1 MFLVN
6 SRHRLVFATFIGFSR
21 EDLHLQK
28 ARLIPKLRR
37 QFAEF
42 LRLGSLKRLGILSP
56 PTCVGL
62 RYGSVFCSTRGFSWK
77 RGLTDFAQSEDL
89 ARPPPRLHGS
99 TFIRMPPAYK
109 ESPQPSRGSATL
121 LRPRLLQRSYQVQ
134 EY

>member
-6 SRHRLVFATFIGFSR
+6 SRHRLVFATHFRFIR
-21 EDLHLQK
+21 EDLHVQW

-62 RYGSVFCSTRGFSWK
+62 RYGLYFAPHADFLESMES
-77 RGLTDFAQSEDL
+77 LTSSG
-89 ARPPPRLHGS
+89 PK
-99 TFIRMPPAYK
+99 T
-109 ESPQPSRGSATL
+109 
-121 LRPRLLQRSYQVQ
+121 
-134 EY
+134 